1 MFSKASKQASANTN
15 GDGTRSAPKSSVPSI
30 ISADLRIN
38 GDLICSGDVQVD
50 GWVEGDIQSRN
61 IVIGEGATVHGAL
74 QAESVRICGVVK
86 GSIKADS
93 VVLEKTAKVTGD
105 VLHKTL
111 TVEEGAQ
118 IEGMC
123 KRLDAS
129 AVAQVVLPAP
139 TARWRRWPTATPSRS
154 RTGSRRSAKRS
165 TLLSRHGRAWHDH
178 PSSFGVDSRGTR
190 GWSCQARP

>member
-15 GDGTRSAPKSSVPSI
+15 DSARSAPRSSVPSI

-86 GSIKADS
+86 GAIKGDQ

-111 TVEEGAQ
+111 TVAEGAQ

-123 KRLDAS
+123 KRLEAS

-139 TARWRRWPTATPSRS
+139 SPLAPLANGDTKPLADRLAAIS
-154 RTGSRRSAKRS
+154 
-165 TLLSRHGRAWHDH
+165 
-178 PSSFGVDSRGTR
+178 
-190 GWSCQARP
+190 

>member
-1 MFSKASKQASANTN
+1 MFSKASRQASANS
-15 GDGTRSAPKSSVPSI
+15 DGEGARAASRSSVPSI

-38 GDLICSGDVQVD
+38 GDLVCSGDVQVD

-74 QAESVRICGVVK
+74 SAESVRICGMVK
-86 GSIKADS
+86 GAIKADQ

-111 TVEEGAQ
+111 AIAEGAQ
-118 IEGMC
+118 LEGMC

-129 AVAQVVLPAP
+129 AVTQAVAPASTTFAP
-139 TARWRRWPTATPSRS
+139 LAN
-154 RTGSRRSAKRS
+154 GDAKPLADKLAAIR
-165 TLLSRHGRAWHDH
+165 
-178 PSSFGVDSRGTR
+178 
-190 GWSCQARP
+190 

>member
-1 MFSKASKQASANTN
+1 MFSKGSKQTSANSNT
-15 GDGTRSAPKSSVPSI
+15 DGVRSTPKSSVPSI

-50 GWVEGDIQSRN
+50 GWIEGDIQSRN

-74 QAESVRICGVVK
+74 QAETVRICGLVK
-86 GSIKADS
+86 GAIKADS

-111 TVEEGAQ
+111 SVEEGAQ

-139 TARWRRWPTATPSRS
+139 
-154 RTGSRRSAKRS
+154 SALAPLANGDTKPLADRLAAIS
-165 TLLSRHGRAWHDH
+165 
-178 PSSFGVDSRGTR
+178 
-190 GWSCQARP
+190 